1 MSYMKD
7 DPLKTKEY
15 RTTEDIMKEKEQM
28 QVTDKHKKQFLFN
41 IETEEGEVENH
52 TPSQIEGEGEDVQYG
67 VPDNFEG
74 Q

>member
-1 MSYMKD
+1 
-7 DPLKTKEY
+7 
-15 RTTEDIMKEKEQM
+15 MKEKEQI
-28 QVTDKHKKQFLFN
+28 QVTDKHKKQFLFD

-52 TPSQIEGEGEDVQYG
+52 TPSQIHEEGEDVQYG